1 MLWQI
6 DANHKSKTRPDSDIA
21 GRRLFL
27 PDRCVF
33 PACLRSTYTFPTIGR
48 KRVSL
53 WPPAGLVLVWFAQ
66 EENAS
71 KSKFGVAAEW
81 DSSTLGAICPSGG
94 GRGLFT
100 GGVDLSLPYG
110 WGRRWNCSFC
120 LEIICVC
127 QIICYAIF
135 FYEIQISRFD
145 NFLAGFLI
153 RRYFKLG
160 FRLTDLG
167 IYCAYL

>member
-71 KSKFGVAAEW
+71 KSKFGVAAAW

-100 GGVDLSLPYG
+100 GGWTCLCHMDGVG
-110 WGRRWNCSFC
+110 VGTAGFC

-127 QIICYAIF
+127 QIICHAIF

-160 FRLTDLG
+160 FRLIDLG
-167 IYCAYL
+167 IYCGYL